1 VYDVARPDTFARIE
15 SHWLPRVRALT
26 AKAAHETPVIL
37 VGNKTDLR
45 AEPLTDAE
53 LEHQFAPVTARYR
66 EVECCVECSAKL
78 LTNVKEIFYFAQK
91 SVLYPT
97 AVLIDVAEDSR
108 PLRPACIAALN
119 RIFQLC
125 DADCDGL
132 LSDAELN
139 AFQQRV
145 FKATLQPHEI
155 EGVKREVLKC
165 DAASVRESALTV
177 TGFVFLHQLFIQK
190 GRLETVWAVLRKFG
204 YADDLQLEPSYVA
217 PDVDADDADPC
228 QLSPDGVQFFNGV
241 FDRYAAGGSRLT
253 LLGMQRLFGPSPC
266 APWGVAFERR
276 VALRGLSRDEYEA
289 QWRATTLFD
298 WRTTLLYAAYLGAEG
313 DTRRFLHFGA
323 HGPPGSH
330 DAAKSDDA
338 AENSDD
344 EDDDDEDDDDD
355 DARKKR
361 PAAAAAAAAA
371 VDKRTVF
378 ACYVVGPENSGKSTL
393 LHGDIGGGEQGEFAN
408 GVPRAVMVPI
418 NGVRYVLAMHEVL
431 ADSLPAAPSLALA
444 DLVCIVYDSSDGASF
459 AAAAELHRRTEA
471 LLDAADLQM
480 PPCCVLAAKSDKE
493 AAVQKSPV
501 TPFAFCEANGYPP
514 PVSVA
519 LTGDDHAPAAAHEL
533 LVKTILSWKP
543 PKPRRR
549 GVIRTILG
557 LGLLA
562 ALIGGAAWYV
572 VKKTNLVTGGAGG
585 GGSSSK

>member
-1 VYDVARPDTFARIE
+1 VYDVSRPETFGRIE
-15 SHWLPRVRALT
+15 SFWLPRVRQLT
-26 AKAAHETPVIL
+26 SQSAAETPVIL

-53 LEHQFAPVTARYR
+53 LEHQFAPITARYR

-97 AVLIDVAEDSR
+97 AVLIDGSEDSR
-108 PLRPACIAALN
+108 PLRPVCVAALN

-132 LSDAELN
+132 LNDAELN

-165 DAASVRESALTV
+165 DPSSVRENALSA

-217 PDVDADDADPC
+217 PEIEHDDSDPC
-228 QLSPDGVQFFNGV
+228 QLSDDGLHFFNAI
-241 FDRYAAGGSRLT
+241 FDRYAGGEQRLT
-253 LLGMQRLFGPSPC
+253 LIGLQRLFGPTPGV
-266 APWGVAFERR
+266 PWGVAFERR

-298 WRTTLLYAAYLGAEG
+298 WRTTLLYAAYFGAEP
-313 DTRRFLHFGA
+313 DTVRFLHFGA
-323 HGPPGSH
+323 YGPPGSH
-330 DAAKSDDA
+330 DAGKSDA
-338 AENSDD
+338 A
-344 EDDDDEDDDDD
+344 DDDDD
-355 DARKKR
+355 DDDDDDNSNTAQRAEKAR
-361 PAAAAAAAAA
+361 P
-371 VDKRTVF
+371 DKRSVF
-378 ACYVVGPENSGKSTL
+378 ACYVVGPEGSGKSTL
-393 LHGDIGGGEQGEFAN
+393 LHGDIGQGVDGEFAN

-418 NGVRYVLAMHEVL
+418 NGARYVLAMHEVL
-431 ADSLPAAPSLALA
+431 VDALPSAASLALA
-444 DLVCIVYDSSDGASF
+444 DLVCIIYDASNSASF
-459 AAAAELHRRTEA
+459 GAATVLHRRIET
-471 LLDAADLQM
+471 LLDGADMQM

-493 AAVQKSPV
+493 AAVQQGAQ
-501 TPFAFCEANGYPP
+501 TPFEFCEAHGYPP

-519 LTGDDHAPAAAHEL
+519 LTGGDNAPSAAHAL
-533 LVKTILSWKP
+533 LVKTILNWKP

-557 LGLLA
+557 VGLLA
-562 ALIGGAAWYV
+562 AIVGGAIYYV
-572 VKKTNLVTGGAGG
+572 VKHKNQQ
-585 GGSSSK
+585 